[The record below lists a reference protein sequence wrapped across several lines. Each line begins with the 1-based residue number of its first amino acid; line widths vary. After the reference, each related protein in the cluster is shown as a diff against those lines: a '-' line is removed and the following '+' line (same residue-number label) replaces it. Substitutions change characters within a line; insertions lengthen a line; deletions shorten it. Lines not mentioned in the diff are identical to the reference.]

1 MGLSSQVRLDD
12 IDRRIVA
19 ALLADG
25 RTSAAKVSRALG
37 GVSERA
43 VRYRIQRLLDHEVM
57 RVGAV
62 VDPVA
67 VGYELI
73 ADVFIEVAPGSLRS
87 VAQRL
92 ADHPRVSYVAAAIG
106 RGDLSI
112 QVCAR
117 NAGELAGLVGE
128 LMASIPGVNTAR
140 TVLVP
145 WKLKDV
151 HQWRIPDEAPEG
163 DVAGTR

>member
-1 MGLSSQVRLDD
+1 MGAPSQLRLDD

-25 RTSAAKVSRALG
+25 RASAAEVSRGLG

-43 VRYRIQRLLDHEVM
+43 VRYRIQRLLDQEVV
-57 RVGAV
+57 RIGAV

-87 VAQRL
+87 VAERL
-92 ADHPRVSYVAAAIG
+92 VDHPRVSYVAAAIG

-117 NAGELAGLVGE
+117 TAAELAALVGE
-128 LMASIPGVNTAR
+128 RVAAIPGVKGAR

>member
-1 MGLSSQVRLDD
+1 MGPSQLRLDD
-12 IDRRIVA
+12 VDRRIVA

-25 RTSAAKVSRALG
+25 RASAAHVSRGLE

-43 VRYRIQRLLDHEVM
+43 VRYRIQRLLDHQVV

-62 VDPVA
+62 VDPAA
-67 VGYELI
+67 VGYGLI
-73 ADVFIEVAPGSLRS
+73 ADVFVEVAPGSLRS
-87 VAQRL
+87 VAERL
-92 ADHPRVSYVAAAIG
+92 AEHPRVSYVAAAIG
-106 RGDLSI
+106 RGDLSV

-117 NAGELAGLVGE
+117 DAGELAALVDGLV
-128 LMASIPGVNTAR
+128 AAIPGVKAAR

-151 HQWRIPDEAPEG
+151 HQWRIPDDTPDGG
-163 DVAGTR
+163 DAGTR

>member
-1 MGLSSQVRLDD
+1 LGPSTQPRLDD

-19 ALLADG
+19 ALLVDG
-25 RTSAAKVSRALG
+25 RATAAEVSRALG

-43 VRYRIQRLLDHEVM
+43 VRYRIQRLIDHEVV
-57 RVGAV
+57 RVRAV

-67 VGYELI
+67 IGYELI

-87 VAQRL
+87 VAERL
-92 ADHPRVSYVAAAIG
+92 CEHPRVSYVAAAIG

-112 QVCAR
+112 QVCAHD
-117 NAGELAGLVGE
+117 AAELAALVGE
-128 LMASIPGVNTAR
+128 LMASIPGVKAAR

-151 HQWRIPDEAPEG
+151 HQWHIPNEAPDG
-163 DVAGTR
+163 DRAGVR

>member
-1 MGLSSQVRLDD
+1 MGPSQIRLDD

-25 RTSAAKVSRALG
+25 RASAAVVSRGLE

-43 VRYRIQRLLDHEVM
+43 VRYRIQRLLDHQVV

-62 VDPVA
+62 VDPAA
-67 VGYELI
+67 VGYSLI

-87 VAQRL
+87 VAERL
-92 ADHPRVSYVAAAIG
+92 AEHSRVSYVAAAIG

-112 QVCAR
+112 QICAR
-117 NAGELAGLVGE
+117 DDAELAELVDE
-128 LMASIPGVNTAR
+128 LVASIPGVKAAR

-145 WKLKDV
+145 WRLKDV
-151 HQWRIPDEAPEG
+151 HQWRVPDEAPG
-163 DVAGTR
+163 DADPGVR

>member
-1 MGLSSQVRLDD
+1 MPPSAQPRLDD

-19 ALLADG
+19 ALLDDG
-25 RTSAAKVSRALG
+25 RASAAEVSRLLG

-43 VRYRIQRLLDHEVM
+43 VRYRIQRLVDHEVV
-57 RVGAV
+57 RIGAV
-62 VDPVA
+62 INPVT

-87 VAQRL
+87 VAERL
-92 ADHPRVSYVAAAIG
+92 VEHPRVSYVAAAIG

-112 QVCAR
+112 QVCAHD
-117 NAGELAGLVGE
+117 ADELAALVGE
-128 LMASIPGVNTAR
+128 LMASIPGVKAAR

-163 DVAGTR
+163 GTAGIR

>member
-1 MGLSSQVRLDD
+1 MSPSAQPRLDD
-12 IDRRIVA
+12 IDRQIVA

-25 RTSAAKVSRALG
+25 RASAAEVSRRLG

-43 VRYRIQRLLDHEVM
+43 VRYRIQRLVDHEVV
-57 RVGAV
+57 RICAV
-62 VDPVA
+62 INPVT

-73 ADVFIEVAPGSLRS
+73 ADVFIEVTPGTLRS
-87 VAQRL
+87 VAERL
-92 ADHPRVSYVAAAIG
+92 VEHPRVSYVAAAIG

-112 QVCAR
+112 QVCAHD
-117 NAGELAGLVGE
+117 ADELTALVGE
-128 LMASIPGVNTAR
+128 LMASIPGVKTTR

-151 HQWRIPDEAPEG
+151 HEWRIPDEAPDG
-163 DVAGTR
+163 AAGAR